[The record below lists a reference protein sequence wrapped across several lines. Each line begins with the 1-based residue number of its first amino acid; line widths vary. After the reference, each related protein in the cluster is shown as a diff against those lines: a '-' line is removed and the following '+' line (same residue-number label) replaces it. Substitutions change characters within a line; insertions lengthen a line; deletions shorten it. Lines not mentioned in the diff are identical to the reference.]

1 RRLTP
6 LRGSPDGPRRRTSIG
21 AAASAA
27 LQGGPSLAGGQ
38 CSGGGGS
45 GSGASAAAG
54 QCSGAVTAAAGCVT
68 ALPLTVTHSV
78 AAGVGCDGAAAESIG
93 GVRVGAAGDVTSK
106 LTG

>member
-1 RRLTP
+1 MASSRLAP
-6 LRGSPDGPRRRTSIG
+6 LRCSRDGPRRRTSIG

-27 LQGGPSLAGGQ
+27 LQGGTSLAGGQ

-45 GSGASAAAG
+45 GSGASEAAG
-54 QCSGAVTAAAGCVT
+54 QCSGAGTVAEGCAT
-68 ALPLTVTHSV
+68 GLPLTATHSV

-106 LTG
+106 